1 VEKEPEFINIIEGPT
16 PEFMPSPYW
25 LQTVYEGPFDQEV
38 AICELRTATGEDI
51 MERCQQAWREGRP
64 VKLDF
69 PDEMRMRQQLD
80 VVAMRLGEVDEGQL
94 LRLWVSFPVEYDDE
108 EEEEEMDEGDED
120 DNGFF

>member
-1 VEKEPEFINIIEGPT
+1 
-16 PEFMPSPYW
+16 
-25 LQTVYEGPFDQEV
+25 
-38 AICELRTATGEDI
+38 

-94 LRLWVSFPVEYDDE
+94 LRLWVSFPVEYDE